1 MKESVRI
8 FRFAVIGTLNALI
21 TAFVIW
27 LMMDELSYD
36 YIPANITAYIVA
48 QIHNFIWSKYWI
60 FPIENKKNNI
70 WKQMLF
76 FCSAFGLAYSA
87 QFLFLVTLVECGDVN
102 EYLAQFLGL
111 FIYGTVNFIVNKKLT
126 FRYSSIL
133 RSRRNG
139 HQRRTFSER
148 SRSTSTIIFSERSF
162 PA

>member
-21 TAFVIW
+21 TAFVIS

-70 WKQMLF
+70 WKQILF

-126 FRYSSIL
+126 FR
-133 RSRRNG
+133 
-139 HQRRTFSER
+139 
-148 SRSTSTIIFSERSF
+148 
-162 PA
+162 

>member
-1 MKESVRI
+1 MKESIRI

-21 TAFVIW
+21 TAFIIW

-60 FPIENKKNNI
+60 FTKENEKNNI

-76 FCSAFGLAYSA
+76 FSMAFGIAYSA
-87 QFLFLVTLVECGDVN
+87 QFLFLVLLVEAGDVN

-111 FIYGTVNFIVNKKLT
+111 FIYGTVNFITNRKLT
-126 FRYSSIL
+126 FR
-133 RSRRNG
+133 
-139 HQRRTFSER
+139 
-148 SRSTSTIIFSERSF
+148 
-162 PA
+162 

>member
-111 FIYGTVNFIVNKKLT
+111 FIYGTVNLIVNKKLT
-126 FRYSSIL
+126 FR
-133 RSRRNG
+133 
-139 HQRRTFSER
+139 
-148 SRSTSTIIFSERSF
+148 
-162 PA
+162 

>member
-87 QFLFLVTLVECGDVN
+87 QFLFLVTLVEFGDVN

-126 FRYSSIL
+126 FR
-133 RSRRNG
+133 
-139 HQRRTFSER
+139 
-148 SRSTSTIIFSERSF
+148 
-162 PA
+162 

>member
-48 QIHNFIWSKYWI
+48 QIQNFMWSKYWI

-126 FRYSSIL
+126 F
-133 RSRRNG
+133 
-139 HQRRTFSER
+139 
-148 SRSTSTIIFSERSF
+148 
-162 PA
+162 

>member
-102 EYLAQFLGL
+102 EYLAQCLGL

-126 FRYSSIL
+126 FR
-133 RSRRNG
+133 
-139 HQRRTFSER
+139 
-148 SRSTSTIIFSERSF
+148 
-162 PA
+162 

>member
-48 QIHNFIWSKYWI
+48 QIHNFIWSIYWI

-126 FRYSSIL
+126 FR
-133 RSRRNG
+133 
-139 HQRRTFSER
+139 
-148 SRSTSTIIFSERSF
+148 
-162 PA
+162 

>member
-60 FPIENKKNNI
+60 FPIKNKKNNI
-70 WKQMLF
+70 WKQILF

-126 FRYSSIL
+126 FR
-133 RSRRNG
+133 
-139 HQRRTFSER
+139 
-148 SRSTSTIIFSERSF
+148 
-162 PA
+162 